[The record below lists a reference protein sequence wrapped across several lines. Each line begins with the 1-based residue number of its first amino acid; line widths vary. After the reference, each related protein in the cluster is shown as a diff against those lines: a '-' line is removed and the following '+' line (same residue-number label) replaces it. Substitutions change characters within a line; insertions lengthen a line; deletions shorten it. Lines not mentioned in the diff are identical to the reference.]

1 MSFSNSRNFSWISE
15 IHKETK
21 KKDTVKR
28 DYPSNYRK
36 FVLGSNTD
44 RKVIRRFLNK
54 LFSFV
59 FVRVCVQ
66 FKSSKKNEI
75 CVVEESR
82 NNERIGEK
90 RVFSSVTD
98 RKTSSR

>member
-1 MSFSNSRNFSWISE
+1 M
-15 IHKETK
+15 
-21 KKDTVKR
+21 KR

-44 RKVIRRFLNK
+44 RKVIRRFLSK

-90 RVFSSVTD
+90 RIFSSVTD